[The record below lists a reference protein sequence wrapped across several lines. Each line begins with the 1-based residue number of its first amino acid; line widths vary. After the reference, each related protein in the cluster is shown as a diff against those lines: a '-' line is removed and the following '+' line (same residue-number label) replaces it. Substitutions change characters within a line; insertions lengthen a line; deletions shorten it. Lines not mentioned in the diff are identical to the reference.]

1 MKKIADPL
9 VTVITVVL
17 NGQKTL
23 EQTILSVRNQTYSN
37 VEYIII
43 DGGSSDGSIS
53 IIERYN
59 YCIDLWV
66 SESDNGLYDAMNKG
80 IGYARGELIGLLNSD
95 DYYEPNA
102 ISRVV
107 AAYKKNRSSRIFHG
121 DRMDILS
128 TGRRQLRKF
137 NPSTFLFK
145 YYSMTYHHPSM
156 FIHKE
161 CYKELLY
168 NSDLIVYSD
177 YQFVLE
183 IYLKHS
189 EYFHYIKGPYVNY
202 RLEGASTRINTF
214 NKLREGYI
222 ARRKAGMNVINSIIS
237 FVFRLGIFMLHHPK
251 PKSTRNE

>member
-9 VTVITVVL
+9 ITVVTVVL
-17 NGQKTL
+17 NGQKTI
-23 EQTILSVRNQTYSN
+23 EQTIQSVRNQTYPN

-43 DGGSSDGSIS
+43 DGGSSDGTIS
-53 IIERYN
+53 IIERN
-59 YCIDLWV
+59 KDCIDFWV

-95 DYYEPNA
+95 DYYDPDA

-107 AAYKKNRSSRIFHG
+107 AAYKKNHSSRIFHG

-128 TGRRQLRKF
+128 TGRSQLRKF

-156 FIHKE
+156 FIHKD

-168 NSDLIVYSD
+168 NSDLSVYSD

-183 IYLKHS
+183 MYLKHS
-189 EYFHYIKGPYVNY
+189 EYFHYIEGPYVNY
-202 RLEGASTRINTF
+202 RLEGASTRINTL

-222 ARRKAGMNVINSIIS
+222 ARRKAGMNIINSIMS
-237 FVFRLGIFMLHHPK
+237 LVFRLGVFMFHHPK
-251 PKSTRNE
+251 LKPTRIE